1 MTGARGIVAA
11 AAIAIAVTGAHAAYR
26 SWPVTHGT
34 EIVVP
39 ATLVRL
45 PFEPRLSGVQ
55 LPFARIALDVPHPS
69 PVDGGPFEPVPRLGA
84 WWKPAGADT
93 RANARRLRG
102 RPLYLQLAQGPPLW
116 TGGPVEMRPVT
127 ISDALVDGAV
137 NLAGLVTSVRES
149 GYVWLDFS
157 LGPIAVPGDTP
168 KDARASAVLRVLP
181 SGRAT
186 LAGVIVN
193 GTRY

>member
-11 AAIAIAVTGAHAAYR
+11 GVIAIAVTGAHAAYR
-26 SWPVTHGT
+26 SWPMTHGT

-39 ATLVRL
+39 AALVRL
-45 PFEPRLSGVQ
+45 PFDPRLAGVQ
-55 LPFARIALDVPHPS
+55 LPFARVALDVPHPATV
-69 PVDGGPFEPVPRLGA
+69 PGGPFEPVPRLGD
-84 WWKPAGADT
+84 WWIAGGDT

-116 TGGPVEMRPVT
+116 TGGPVEMRPAT
-127 ISDALVDGAV
+127 ISDALVEGAV
-137 NLAGLVTSVRES
+137 NLAGIVTSVRED

-157 LGPIAVPGDTP
+157 LGPIAVPGDAG

-186 LAGVIVN
+186 LVGIIVN